1 MNILMFTGMSTL
13 LPLYHLKNGC
23 KEEVSSKEY
32 VPLVFAIPALLDA
45 ISSALQFMGL
55 ILISASSYNMLKML
69 SMVFV
74 VILSLI
80 LLQRSYTWT

>member
-1 MNILMFTGMSTL
+1 MFTGMSTL

-23 KEEVSSKEY
+23 KEVSSKGY